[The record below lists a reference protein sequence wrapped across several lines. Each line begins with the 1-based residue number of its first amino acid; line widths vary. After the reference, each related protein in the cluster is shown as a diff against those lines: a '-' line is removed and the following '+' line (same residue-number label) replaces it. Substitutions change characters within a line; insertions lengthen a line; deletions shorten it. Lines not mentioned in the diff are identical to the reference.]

1 MTLVSR
7 LEAAIDW
14 LTPAHLKEDVHTRKR
29 VRMFLISHMF
39 GPITGA
45 PIPLSLFVIDP
56 APFPQVTVLAVS
68 IFGFW
73 LFLPLIK
80 LFPRSYGML
89 SQLSILNLNFAILW
103 GSYHY
108 GGASSPF
115 LMWYVVMPMLA
126 FFYMGATLLARVAVL
141 SQLVLGLSV
150 FVAAYILQ
158 GERFPDN
165 IPLENM
171 VYAGMISAFSATIYA
186 FFMASYYASVVDS
199 QSELIKEIAR
209 HEKTLEELTE
219 AKEEMEQAN
228 AALVIAKNLA
238 EARNRELEATR
249 ASLEYNALHDALT
262 GLPNR
267 RYLDNVMAQYAESC
281 RRDGSGV
288 ALLHVDL
295 DRFKQINDT
304 LGHTAGDE
312 MLIHVAKL
320 IKTVVGED
328 DFIARV
334 GGDEFVIVSHVAEEN
349 NEALSA
355 KADELIEKI
364 RQPVP
369 YQGHLCRVGASIGI
383 AVGMGGNIDPKSLL
397 VNSDIAL
404 YRVKQRTKGHSEFF
418 SEEIQREIIDT
429 KRTADDILRGIE
441 QKEFISFYQ
450 PQFDA
455 RTHEIV
461 GVEALVRWNHPA
473 KGILAPSHFLSIAED
488 LNVLSTIDGIILDR
502 AIADLERWNSRG
514 ITIPKVAVNVSARRL
529 NDRQLLDNL
538 RALEIK
544 PGTVSFELVESVFLD
559 ETDEAISS
567 NIEHIKEMGIEIEI
581 DDFGTGYA
589 SIVSLLKLNPK
600 RLKIDRQFVAP
611 VLVSIEKRRLVSS
624 IIDMG
629 KSLGIEVIAEGVET
643 MEQAHILKELG
654 CDVLQGYAFAK
665 PMTASDLERFVE
677 QHQWR
682 KAS

>member
-7 LEAAIDW
+7 LETAIDW

-45 PIPLSLFVIDP
+45 PIPISLFVIDP
-56 APFPQVTVLAVS
+56 APSPQVPILAAS

-80 LFPRSYGML
+80 LLPRSYGAL
-89 SQLSILNLNFAILW
+89 AQLSILNLNFAILW

-126 FFYMGATLLARVAVL
+126 FFYMGATLVTRLVVL
-141 SQLVLGLSV
+141 SQLMLGLSI
-150 FVAAYILQ
+150 FVAAYIFH

-171 VYAGMISAFSATIYA
+171 VYAGMVSAFSATVYA

-228 AALVIAKNLA
+228 AALINAKNLA

-267 RYLDNVMAQYAESC
+267 RFLDHVLAQYAESC
-281 RRDGSGV
+281 RRDGSGI

-304 LGHTAGDE
+304 LGHTAGDN
-312 MLIHVAKL
+312 MLIYVAKL
-320 IKTVVGED
+320 IKSEVGED

-334 GGDEFVIVSHVAEEN
+334 GGDEFVIVSHVTEEN

-355 KADELIEKI
+355 KADGLIEKI

-383 AVGMGGNIDPKSLL
+383 AVGMGEKVDPKSLL

-404 YRVKQRTKGHSEFF
+404 YRVKQRAKGHSEFF
-418 SEEIQREIIDT
+418 SEEIQREIVDT

-461 GVEALVRWNHPA
+461 GVEALVRWNHPT
-473 KGILAPSHFLSIAED
+473 KGILAPSHFLGIADD
-488 LNVLSTIDGIILDR
+488 LNVLGTIDGIILDR
-502 AIADLERWNSRG
+502 AIADLEHWNTLG
-514 ITIPKVAVNVSARRL
+514 LAIPKVAVNVSARRL
-529 NDRQLLDNL
+529 NDRQLIDNL
-538 RALEIK
+538 RTLK
-544 PGTVSFELVESVFLD
+544 FRPGTVSFELVESVFLD

-567 NIEHIKEMGIEIEI
+567 NIEQIKELGIEIEI

-611 VLVSIEKRRLVSS
+611 VLISLEKRRLVSS

-629 KSLGIEVIAEGVET
+629 KSLGIEVIAEGIET
-643 MEQAHILKELG
+643 MEQAQILKELG

-665 PMTASDLERFVE
+665 PMTSVDLERFVE

-682 KAS
+682 QAS